1 MIVDCAVYEDGK
13 RRDGE
18 LPLHE
23 AHQAASGENAFVWI
37 GLHEPSEEE
46 FEAVAAEFDLHSLAV
61 EDAITAHQR
70 PKLERYGEI
79 MFMVLKPARYVD
91 HEEVV
96 TLGEIM
102 LFVGQDFIISVRHG
116 EVSELSSVRQRI
128 EEEPM
133 ALRRGPSGVLHAI
146 IDKVVDD
153 YFPVVD
159 GVEVDI
165 EEVEREVFS
174 ASRANPAERIYKL
187 KREVLEFYG
196 ATAPLTDPLDRLVND
211 ESELMHEDVRPYF
224 RDVQDHLLRIVGRIE
239 GFRDMLTSVLAANLT
254 QVSVRQNDDMRK
266 ITAWVGIGAVPTI
279 IGAIYGMN
287 FDHMPE
293 LRWTFGYPLAL
304 GVMAMIC
311 LFLYWRFRK
320 AGWL

>member
-1 MIVDCAVYEDGK
+1 MIVDCAVYVDGK

-18 LPLHE
+18 LPLDQAHE
-23 AHQAASGENAFVWI
+23 AASGENAFVWI
-37 GLHEPSEEE
+37 GLHEPSSEE
-46 FEAVAAEFDLHSLAV
+46 FEAVAAEFGLHSLAV

-70 PKLERYGEI
+70 PKLETYDDI
-79 MFMVLKPARYVD
+79 LFMVLKPARYVD

-96 TLGEIM
+96 MLGEIM

-128 EEEPM
+128 EDEPM
-133 ALRRGPSGVLHAI
+133 ALRRGPSGVLHAV

-165 EEVEREVFS
+165 EEVERQVFS
-174 ASRANPAERIYKL
+174 SSRSNPAERIFKL

-196 ATAPLTDPLDRLVND
+196 ATAPLTEPLDRLVQDDNA
-211 ESELMHEDVRPYF
+211 LMHEDVRPYF
-224 RDVQDHLLRIVGRIE
+224 RDVQDHLLRVVGRIE
-239 GFRDMLTSVLAANLT
+239 GFRDLLTSVLAANQT
-254 QVSVRQNDDMRK
+254 QVTVRQNDDTRQ
-266 ITAWVGIGAVPTI
+266 ITAWVAIAAVPTVV
-279 IGAIYGMN
+279 GAIYGMN

-304 GVMAMIC
+304 AVIAVIC
-311 LFLYWRFRK
+311 LFLHWRFRK

>member
-1 MIVDCAVYEDGK
+1 MIIDCAVYEDGC

-18 LPLHE
+18 PDL
-23 AHQAASGENAFVWI
+23 HQAFEAAKAENTFVWL

-46 FEAVAAEFDLHSLAV
+46 FAAVAREFELHPLAV
-61 EDAITAHQR
+61 EDAIHAHQR
-70 PKLERYGEI
+70 PKLETYGDI

-96 TLGEIM
+96 ALGEIM
-102 LFVGQDFIISVRHG
+102 LFVGKDFIISVRHG

-174 ASRANPAERIYKL
+174 NARTNSAERIYKL

-196 ATAPLTDPLDRLVND
+196 ATSPLTDPLERLVV
-211 ESELMHEDVRPYF
+211 EQSEIMHDDVRPYF

-239 GFRDMLTSVLAANLT
+239 GFRDLLTSVLAANLT
-254 QVSVRQNDDMRK
+254 QVSVRQNDDART
-266 ITAWVGIGAVPTI
+266 ITAWVAIGAVPTI

-287 FDHMPE
+287 FEHMPE

-304 GVMAMIC
+304 GVMAIIC
-311 LFLYWRFRK
+311 LLLYWRFRK

>member
-1 MIVDCAVYEDGK
+1 MIVDCAVYENGI
-13 RRDGE
+13 RREGR
-18 LPLHE
+18 LPLEEAHE
-23 AHQAASGENAFVWI
+23 AATGENAFVWI
-37 GLHEPSEEE
+37 GLHQPSGEE
-46 FEAVAAEFDLHSLAV
+46 FDAVAREFDLHSLAV

-70 PKLERYGEI
+70 PKLETYGDT
-79 MFMVLKPARYVD
+79 MFIVLKPARYVD

-96 TLGEIM
+96 MLGEIM
-102 LFVGQDFIISVRHG
+102 LFVGRDFIISVRHG
-116 EVSELSSVRQRI
+116 EVSDLSSVRERI
-128 EEEPM
+128 EAEPE

-153 YFPVVD
+153 YFPVID

-174 ASRANPAERIYKL
+174 PSRANPAERIYKL

-196 ATAPLTDPLDRLVND
+196 ATSPLTDPLDRLVQQDND
-211 ESELMHEDVRPYF
+211 LMHEEVRPYF
-224 RDVQDHLLRIVGRIE
+224 RDVQDHLLRVVGRIE
-239 GFRDMLTSVLAANLT
+239 GFRDLLTSVLAANLT
-254 QVSVRQNDDMRK
+254 QVSVRQNDDMRR
-266 ITAWVGIGAVPTI
+266 ITAWVGIAAVPTV

-293 LRWTFGYPLAL
+293 LHWTFGYPLAL
-304 GVMAMIC
+304 GVMALIC
-311 LFLYWRFRK
+311 LALYWRFNK

>member
-1 MIVDCAVYEDGK
+1 MIVDCAVYEDG
-13 RRDGE
+13 RRREGR
-18 LPLHE
+18 LPLEEAHE
-23 AHQAASGENAFVWI
+23 AASRDNAFVWI
-37 GLHEPSEEE
+37 GLHEPSGEE
-46 FEAVAAEFDLHSLAV
+46 FDAVAREFDLHALAV

-70 PKLERYGEI
+70 PKLEMYGDT
-79 MFMVLKPARYVD
+79 MFIVLKPARYVD

-102 LFVGQDFIISVRHG
+102 LFVGRDFIISVRHG
-116 EVSELSSVRQRI
+116 EVSNLKSVRERI
-128 EEEPM
+128 EEEPE

-174 ASRANPAERIYKL
+174 PSRSNPAERIYKL
-187 KREVLEFYG
+187 KREVLEFHG
-196 ATAPLTDPLDRLVND
+196 ATSPLVEPLDRLVREDNV
-211 ESELMHEDVRPYF
+211 LMHDDVRPYF
-224 RDVQDHLLRIVGRIE
+224 RDVQDHLLRVVGRIE
-239 GFRDMLTSVLAANLT
+239 GFRDLLTSVLAANLT
-254 QVSVRQNDDMRK
+254 QVSVRQNDDMRQ
-266 ITAWVGIGAVPTI
+266 ITAWVGIAAVPTV

-287 FDHMPE
+287 FEHMPE
-293 LRWTFGYPLAL
+293 LRWAFGYPLAL
-304 GVMAMIC
+304 GVMALVC
-311 LFLYWRFRK
+311 LALYWRFKR

>member
-1 MIVDCAVYEDGK
+1 MIVDCAVYEDGR

-23 AHQAASGENAFVWI
+23 AHEAASGENAFVWI
-37 GLHEPSEEE
+37 GLHEPSPQE
-46 FEAVAAEFDLHSLAV
+46 FEAVASEFDLHALAV

-70 PKLERYGEI
+70 PKLERYGDI
-79 MFMVLKPARYVD
+79 MFMVLKPAVYVD

-116 EVSELSSVRQRI
+116 DVSGLSSVRQRI

-165 EEVEREVFS
+165 EEVERQVFS
-174 ASRANPAERIYKL
+174 ALRDNPAERIYKL

-196 ATAPLTDPLDRLVND
+196 ATAPLVEPLDRLVNQD
-211 ESELMHEDVRPYF
+211 SDLMHEDVRPYF
-224 RDVQDHLLRIVGRIE
+224 RDVHDHLLRVVGRIE
-239 GFRDMLTSVLAANLT
+239 GFRDLLTSVLAANLT

-266 ITAWVGIGAVPTI
+266 ITAWVAIGAVPTV

-287 FDHMPE
+287 FEHMPE
-293 LRWTFGYPLAL
+293 LKWTFGYPAAL
-304 GVMAMIC
+304 VLMAIVC

>member
-13 RRDGE
+13 RRDGH
-18 LPLHE
+18 LALRE
-23 AHQAASGENAFVWI
+23 AHEAASGENAFVWI
-37 GLHEPSEEE
+37 GLHEPSAEE
-46 FEAVAAEFDLHSLAV
+46 FDAVASEFDLHALAV

-70 PKLERYGEI
+70 PKLEAYGDI
-79 MFMVLKPARYVD
+79 LFMVLKPARYVD

-96 TLGEIM
+96 ALGEIM
-102 LFVGQDFIISVRHG
+102 LFVGKDFIISVRHG
-116 EVSELSSVRQRI
+116 EVSELSSVRERI

-174 ASRANPAERIYKL
+174 SARTNSAERIYKL

-196 ATAPLTDPLDRLVND
+196 ATSPLTEPLEHLVQD
-211 ESELMHEDVRPYF
+211 QSEIMHDDVRPYF
-224 RDVQDHLLRIVGRIE
+224 RDVQDHLLRVVGRIE
-239 GFRDMLTSVLAANLT
+239 GFRDLLTSVLAANLT
-254 QVSVRQNDDMRK
+254 QVSVRQNDDART
-266 ITAWVGIGAVPTI
+266 ITAWVAIGAVPTI

-287 FDHMPE
+287 FEHMPE

-304 GVMAMIC
+304 GVMAIIC